1 MALMNH
7 FYQPPSASSRMQDFL
22 SEEPGRRS
30 VELDF
35 LQRVRDGVDAQSAD
49 VLEAAAKRPLET
61 FPAQYRLMHSPL
73 FDGLAK
79 AMARDIPED
88 EDFGPFRGGA

>member
-1 MALMNH
+1 MTFLNH
-7 FYQPPSASSRMQDFL
+7 FYQPRAAFSGAKDFL

-35 LQRVRDGVDAQSAD
+35 LQRVCDGLGAQSAQ
-49 VLEAAAKRPLET
+49 VIEAAAKKPLDT
-61 FPAQYRLMHSPL
+61 FPAQYKLMHGSL
-73 FDGLAK
+73 LDGLAK
-79 AMARDIPED
+79 AMARDIPEE

>member
-1 MALMNH
+1 MALLNH
-7 FYQPPSASSRMQDFL
+7 FHQPRAASSRIKDFL

-35 LQRVRDGVDAQSAD
+35 LQRLSDGLDAQSARVID
-49 VLEAAAKRPLET
+49 AAAKRPLDT
-61 FPAQYRLMHSPL
+61 FPAQYKLMHGPL
-73 FDGLAK
+73 FDGLAS

>member
-1 MALMNH
+1 MALLNH
-7 FYQPPSASSRMQDFL
+7 FYQPRAASFGVQDFL

-35 LQRVRDGVDAQSAD
+35 LQRLRDGLDAQSAR
-49 VLEAAAKRPLET
+49 VIEAAAKRPLDT
-61 FPAQYRLMHSPL
+61 FPAQYELMHGPL
-73 FDGLAK
+73 FDGLAS